1 MSLEED
7 VESNFGSEQINNITT
22 VVDDDQLLRDNL
34 RAYREWVTTS
44 FPSTT
49 WTDLEFKLLNVKP
62 CSGKNQMKMYD
73 WSDYWCWIWNS
84 FDDAN

>member
-34 RAYREWVTTS
+34 RAYRE
-44 FPSTT
+44 
-49 WTDLEFKLLNVKP
+49 
-62 CSGKNQMKMYD
+62 
-73 WSDYWCWIWNS
+73 
-84 FDDAN
+84 